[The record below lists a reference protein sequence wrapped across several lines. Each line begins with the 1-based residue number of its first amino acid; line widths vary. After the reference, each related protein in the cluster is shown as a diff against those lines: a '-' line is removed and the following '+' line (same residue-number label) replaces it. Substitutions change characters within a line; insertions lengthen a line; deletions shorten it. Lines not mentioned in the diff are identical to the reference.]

1 MTYAIQI
8 EKAAAKFIQKLPA
21 PDKERVLKA
30 IYKLPDEGDIK
41 QLKGQKSSG
50 FFRLRVGN
58 YRIIYTV
65 DHGQLIVCV
74 VDAGNRGQIYNKY

>member
-1 MTYAIQI
+1 MSYSIQI
-8 EKAAAKFIQKLPA
+8 EKTAAKFIQKLPA

-30 IYKLPDEGDIK
+30 INKLPDEGDIK
-41 QLKGQKSSG
+41 QLKGQKSAG

-65 DHGQLIVCV
+65 DHGRLIVCV
-74 VDAGNRGQIYNKY
+74 ADAGNRGQIYNKY